1 MSASHAPA
9 RSTSPALGLR
19 RLRLIT
25 AGLTLVFAIL
35 APFELGVIAAP
46 DLSIINLSGL
56 PVIGQYFPQPLP
68 AVDNSLRTAESGK
81 VQNIVVRIPKMP
93 NADLTL
99 VTRYPNGHIVRVPM
113 HTDGQG
119 VASYQLTV
127 TYVPHH
133 FREVVH
139 LKVVDATGQQLAF
152 TQFAVQ
158 QTRKPAQT
166 AKSSR

>member
-25 AGLTLVFAIL
+25 TGLTLVFAIL
-35 APFELGVIAAP
+35 VPFELGIIAAP

-56 PVIGQYFPQPLP
+56 PVVGQYFPQPLP
-68 AVDNSLRTAESGK
+68 AVENSLRTAEIGK
-81 VQNIVVRIPKMP
+81 VQNIVVRIPKLP
-93 NADLTL
+93 NAAMTL
-99 VTRYPNGHIVRVPM
+99 VIRYPNGHIVRVPM
-113 HTDGQG
+113 RSDGQG
-119 VASYQLTV
+119 VASYQLAV
-127 TYVPHH
+127 TYVPQH

-158 QTRKPAQT
+158 QTSQQAKP
-166 AKSSR
+166 SR